1 MTYFAEKGWHTDHCG
16 RYVPTAARRR
26 PEVSDFFSSQSY
38 FHYSLWARKKKNKTK
53 KTIIDES
60 HVRS

>member
-1 MTYFAEKGWHTDHCG
+1 MTYFAEKGWHSG
-16 RYVPTAARRR
+16 WYVPTAARRR

-38 FHYSLWARKKKNKTK
+38 FHYSLWARKKNKTK

-60 HVRS
+60 HVRL